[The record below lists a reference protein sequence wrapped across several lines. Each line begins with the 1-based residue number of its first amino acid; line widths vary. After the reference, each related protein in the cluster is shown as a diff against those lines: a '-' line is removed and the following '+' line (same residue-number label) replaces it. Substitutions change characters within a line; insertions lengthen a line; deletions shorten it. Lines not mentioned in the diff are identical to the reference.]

1 MTVIDE
7 TRSLFAIA
15 EEEMWEVPDEETAAR
30 EQETADLAWAT
41 ERSRWLANAQKAREE
56 LSRIHQAEI
65 DRLEVQLT
73 LLRER
78 ATEIEAPLTRKIT
91 YLEGALKA
99 YALRERDRTHGRT
112 KSVKLMYATVSTSEK
127 GGGWEVDQDIAVEW
141 AKAHR
146 PDLVETVDKFLLA
159 KAKAVPG
166 WTAEGSVVVDA
177 ESGEQIPGLH
187 VLPKQIT
194 ASVKLADS

>member
-7 TRSLFAIA
+7 TRSLFSIA
-15 EEEMWEVPDEETAAR
+15 EEEMWEVPDEETAAL

-41 ERSRWLANAQKAREE
+41 ERSRWLANAHRQRTE

-65 DRLEVQLT
+65 DRLELQLAV
-73 LLRER
+73 LRER
-78 ATEIEAPLTRKIT
+78 ATEIEAPLARKIT

-99 YALRERDRTHGRT
+99 YALRERERTNGRS
-112 KSVKLMYATVSTSEK
+112 KSQKLMYATVSTSEK
-127 GGGWEVDQDIAVEW
+127 SGGWEVDPEVAVEW

-146 PDLVETVDKFLLA
+146 PDLVETTDKFLLA

-177 ESGEQIPGLH
+177 ETGEAIPGIH
-187 VLPKQIT
+187 VLPKQVT
-194 ASVKLADS
+194 ASVRLADS